1 MHFCGRLFDYRSS
14 PFILLSD
21 LGGIQMRFQSVL
33 LVLLVISI
41 APSSFAQSSGTEEQT
56 LASILAEL
64 RSMHE
69 DMRASQSLQVLIAE
83 MQIQQDAVNRAS
95 DRAEQARSILTT
107 IQSGLKEVT
116 IRLSD
121 AQDKLSSAANS
132 ADQTRWKD
140 EVDREQQAIKMM
152 QGEEQARSSTFD
164 DLQTKLRNAQDDLD
178 STQNQLNALLKKIAP
193 GPPPAH

>member
-1 MHFCGRLFDYRSS
+1 MRLH
-14 PFILLSD
+14 
-21 LGGIQMRFQSVL
+21 SVL
-33 LVLLVISI
+33 LVLLIISH

-107 IQSGLKEVT
+107 IQSGLKEAT
-116 IRLSD
+116 IRLSG
-121 AQDKLSSAANS
+121 AQDKLNSAANS
-132 ADQTRWKD
+132 TDQTRWKD

-152 QGEEQARSSTFD
+152 QGEEQARSSTYD
-164 DLQTKLRNAQDDLD
+164 DLQAKLRNAQDDLD
-178 STQNQLNALLKKIAP
+178 STQNQLNTLLKKIAP
-193 GPPPAH
+193 GQPLSPAH

>member
-1 MHFCGRLFDYRSS
+1 MRL
-14 PFILLSD
+14 
-21 LGGIQMRFQSVL
+21 QSVL
-33 LVLLVISI
+33 LVLLVVSI

-56 LASILAEL
+56 LDSILAEL

-107 IQSGLKEVT
+107 IQSGLKEAT

-121 AQDKLSSAANS
+121 AQDKLSSAVNS

-152 QGEEQARSSTFD
+152 QGEEQARSSAFD

-178 STQNQLNALLKKIAP
+178 STQSQLNALLKKIAP
-193 GPPPAH
+193 GQSPAH

>member
-1 MHFCGRLFDYRSS
+1 MRLH
-14 PFILLSD
+14 
-21 LGGIQMRFQSVL
+21 SVL
-33 LVLLVISI
+33 LVLLTILF
-41 APSSFAQSSGTEEQT
+41 APSSFAQSNGTEEQT

-69 DMRASQSLQVLIAE
+69 DMRASQSLQILIAE

-107 IQSGLKEVT
+107 VQSGLKQAT
-116 IRLSD
+116 MRLSD
-121 AQDKLSSAANS
+121 AQDKLSNAANS

-152 QGEEQARSSTFD
+152 QGEEQARSSTYD
-164 DLQTKLRNAQDDLD
+164 DLQAKLRSAQDDLET
-178 STQNQLNALLKKIAP
+178 TQSQLNALLKKVAP
-193 GPPPAH
+193 GQPVSPAH